1 MASHPKS
8 LKDALGGLLKSDSS
22 LIGKSPHADLVE
34 AWREVAGDDVAAQ
47 TEVRTLRVGV
57 LTIAVGS
64 PPLCQELAAFRRQ
77 ALTEAMHAR
86 TSGRVKE
93 IRFRLGTP

>member
-1 MASHPKS
+1 MTSHPKS
-8 LKDALGGLLKSDSS
+8 LKDALGGLFKSDAS
-22 LIGKSPHADLVE
+22 LIKKSPHADLVD
-34 AWREVAGDDVAAQ
+34 AWRDVAGESVASQ
-47 TEVRTLRVGV
+47 TEVRALRLGV

-64 PPLCQELAAFRRQ
+64 PPLCQELAAFRRIE
-77 ALTEAMHAR
+77 LTDAMHAR

>member
-1 MASHPKS
+1 MES
-8 LKDALGGLLKSDSS
+8 LLKCDSS
-22 LIGKSPHADLVE
+22 LVRKSPHADLIE
-34 AWREVAGDDVAAQ
+34 AWREVAGDQLASQ
-47 TEVRTLRVGV
+47 TEVRGIRVGV
-57 LTIAVGS
+57 LTIAVGA

-77 ALTEAMHAR
+77 ALTEAMASR

>member
-1 MASHPKS
+1 MRSADCSNPTPR
-8 LKDALGGLLKSDSS
+8 SS
-22 LIGKSPHADLVE
+22 RRVPTPILVD
-34 AWREVAGDDVAAQ
+34 AWRDVAGESIASQ
-47 TEVRTLRVGV
+47 TEVRSLRLGV

-64 PPLCQELAAFRRQ
+64 PPLCQELAAFRRIE
-77 ALTEAMHAR
+77 LTDAMHAR